1 MHTDTDPGLWT
12 ALSARWDASERVAWV
27 ALDERG
33 TPGNT
38 RTFAALTQAVARAS
52 GWWAAHGVRAGD
64 TVLVATPRDWL
75 SLDLLLG
82 AWRLGAVV
90 LPVNERAT
98 ADERAWILDDAR
110 PKACAW
116 PEDAERIAGEVA
128 AATPVPPVEVSG
140 DAPAYLGYTSGT
152 TGRPKGALSTG
163 RQVRATLASLHA
175 AWEWSAQDVLLHA
188 LPTHHV
194 HGLIVGALGAL
205 WAGARTAWLP
215 AFTPEATRTALAQA
229 GITVLMGVPTFYTRW
244 LASDPIQ
251 GGDAADTRG
260 LRLVTCGSAPLPAH
274 TWNAMRAR
282 FGVEIVERY
291 GMTEIGM
298 ALSNPLAGPR
308 KPGSVGVP
316 LPGVVVEIRA
326 ADGAVCPP
334 GAIGEL
340 YVHSP
345 SVFLGYRNR
354 PEATAAALVDGWM
367 RTGDLGYR
375 DADGYVFL
383 TGRASELLLV
393 GGYNVYP
400 REIESVLLDH
410 PAVREAAVLGVPD
423 ADLGEVPA
431 AVVVRGAPVDADALT
446 TWVRERLSAYK
457 TPRRWQFVDAL
468 PRNAMG
474 KVLKRALTRS
484 CVQVSV
490 RDATAD
496 ESDRIADWNAAMA
509 LETEGITLDPAA
521 ARRGAARVFR
531 GDVGANYLIATVD
544 GVPAAQL
551 MLTREWSDWRDRE
564 VWWIQSVY
572 VSPRFR
578 RLGLFR
584 TLYDTVQARAAAAGA
599 GGIRLYVDRR
609 NTAAAETYRRV
620 GMDGDH
626 YLVFEQM
633 T

>member
-1 MHTDTDPGLWT
+1 MHTDTDPGLWA
-12 ALSARWDASERVAWV
+12 ALSARWVDPERVAWV
-27 ALDERG
+27 ALDDRG
-33 TPGNT
+33 HPGAT
-38 RTFAALTQAVARAS
+38 CTFAALAHAAARAS
-52 GWWAAHGVRAGD
+52 GWWAAQGVRPGD
-64 TVLVATPRDWL
+64 TVLIATQRGWL
-75 SLDLLLG
+75 FLDLVLG

-90 LPVNERAT
+90 LPVNDRAT
-98 ADERAWILDDAR
+98 PDERGWILEDAR
-110 PKACAW
+110 PTACAW
-116 PEDAERIAGEVA
+116 PEDALRIAA
-128 AATPVPPVEVSG
+128 AVEGTAPIPPAPTAA

-163 RQVRATLASLHA
+163 RQVCATLTSLHT
-175 AWEWSAQDVLLHA
+175 AWGWRPDDVLLHA
-188 LPTHHV
+188 LPIHHV

-215 AFTPEATRTALAQA
+215 AFTPEATRVALHRA

-244 LASDPIQ
+244 LASDPAS
-251 GGDAADTRG
+251 GGDATDAQG
-260 LRLVTCGSAPLPAH
+260 LRLVTCGSAPLPAT
-274 TWNAMRAR
+274 TWSAMRAR

-298 ALSNPLAGPR
+298 ALSNPIEGPR
-308 KPGSVGVP
+308 KPGSVGLP
-316 LPGVVVEIRA
+316 LPGVAVAIRDA
-326 ADGAVCPP
+326 TGATCPP
-334 GAIGEL
+334 GTIGEL
-340 YVHSP
+340 FVRSP
-345 SVFLGYRNR
+345 SVFAGYLNR
-354 PEATAAALVDGWM
+354 PEATAAAKVDGWM

-375 DADGYVFL
+375 DAEGYVFL

-400 REIESVLLDH
+400 REIESALLDH
-410 PAVREAAVLGVPD
+410 PAVGEVAVVGVPD

-431 AVVVRGAPVDADALT
+431 AVVVRTAPVDADALT

-484 CVQVSV
+484 CVQVAV

-509 LETEGITLDPAA
+509 LETEGMTLDPAVV
-521 ARRGAARVFR
+521 RRGTARVFR
-531 GDVGANYLIATVD
+531 GDVGATYLVATVD

-551 MLTREWSDWRDRE
+551 MVTREWSDWRDRE

-572 VSPRFR
+572 VAPRYR
-578 RLGLFR
+578 KLGLFR
-584 TLYDTVQARAAAAGA
+584 ALYDAVQARAAAAGA

-609 NTAAAETYRRV
+609 NTSAAETYRRV

-626 YLVFEQM
+626 YLVFEHM